1 MLTPAQSAI
10 VLETLRVSLA
20 SAAGEVDGSSLASLA
35 GAAAALAPPAAD
47 IPHPAWPAVGASV
60 DRDLVVSEE
69 DSAAALGHPDARVRV
84 LGSPRLALWFELVTC
99 DLLPLPSP
107 EISHVG
113 AGILVHHLGRADVGA
128 TVSVESACA
137 SVSGRRAVFICR
149 ASIGGRLVGLGTHHR
164 VLLAR

>member
-1 MLTPAQSAI
+1 VLTPAQSAI

-69 DSAAALGHPDARVRV
+69 DSAAALGHPDAGRC
-84 LGSPRLALWFELVTC
+84 SPAV
-99 DLLPLPSP
+99 PPSAAAWSASAP
-107 EISHVG
+107 TTASSS
-113 AGILVHHLGRADVGA
+113 ASAPTTASSLRA
-128 TVSVESACA
+128 ESAGHQSTA
-137 SVSGRRAVFICR
+137 GVS
-149 ASIGGRLVGLGTHHR
+149 
-164 VLLAR
+164 